1 MISQCIVYDR
11 IKDSGDDI
19 ANFVIS
25 KDLAKSC
32 KGAHKKYAAAL
43 EAKRDGEQKK
53 QQKKTENHT
62 RRN

>member
-43 EAKRDGEQKK
+43 EAKRDEEQKK

>member
-43 EAKRDGEQKK
+43 EAKRDEEQKK
-53 QQKKTENHT
+53 QSRKKQNHT